1 VFLAAKHYT
10 PHMPDGGAIVST
22 ASIGARRPR
31 PNFAAY
37 NASKGAV
44 LTLTRGLATELAPRI
59 RVNTVCPVSTPTG
72 FDRAAMGTELP
83 EEAAQAV
90 AAGIPMGRRA
100 TAEDVANAVLFLA
113 SAEASFLTGVCLDID
128 GGRTSSS
135 SPIVNIPNKK
145 RRNKCRTCQ
154 PRMLLV
160 SQ

>member
-1 VFLAAKHYT
+1 
-10 PHMPDGGAIVST
+10 
-22 ASIGARRPR
+22 
-31 PNFAAY
+31 
-37 NASKGAV
+37 
-44 LTLTRGLATELAPRI
+44 
-59 RVNTVCPVSTPTG
+59 
-72 FDRAAMGTELP
+72 MGTELP

-154 PRMLLV
+154 PRMLFV

>member
-1 VFLAAKHYT
+1 MFLAAKHYT

-90 AAGIPMGRRA
+90 ASGIPMGRRA

-113 SAEASFLTGVCLDID
+113 SAEASFLAGVCLSTA
-128 GGRTSSS
+128 GAH
-135 SPIVNIPNKK
+135 PVAA
-145 RRNKCRTCQ
+145 Q
-154 PRMLLV
+154 
-160 SQ
+160 